1 METPLTLYPSGRRAM
16 LMAGAST
23 ILALCCLALG
33 ISGKE
38 IGYVACF
45 FFVACGVLGTAEIW
59 PRSSWLRIDETG
71 IRYCYLFT
79 SHHVA
84 WEEIARFESELVSHS
99 GLWGQ
104 QMTGFYR
111 QPGPENEEKRN
122 RLDELL
128 PNNYGRSAK
137 ALTELLNQYRV
148 HFARNQ
154 STPTAEA

>member
-1 METPLTLYPSGRRAM
+1 MENPLTLYPSGRRAM
-16 LMAGAST
+16 LMAGASSL
-23 ILALCCLALG
+23 LALSCMALG

-38 IGYVACF
+38 IGYVAGF

-79 SHHVA
+79 SQHVA
-84 WEEIARFESELVSHS
+84 WDEIDRFESELVSHS

-111 QPGPENEEKRN
+111 KPGPQQDEKRN

-137 ALTELLNQYRV
+137 ALTKLLNQYRV
-148 HFARNQ
+148 HFTREQA
-154 STPTAEA
+154 TPPDEV